1 MSNQNLEQIHL
12 SFSLNGCKKDSSY
25 EIEFSFEKSE
35 FSLENSDEFKT
46 ELIKCKA
53 DKGNIDFSKVFLCDY
68 FFSKIQFF
76 KVSVKRWRNRQHFV
90 NFKVK
95 DNAKLSISTLVS
107 SKNAIFKCEVND
119 KVQE

>member
-1 MSNQNLEQIHL
+1 M
-12 SFSLNGCKKDSSY
+12 
-25 EIEFSFEKSE
+25 
-35 FSLENSDEFKT
+35 ENSDEFKT

-68 FFSKIQFF
+68 HFSKIQFF
-76 KVSVKRWRNRQHFV
+76 KVSVKRWRNRQNLV